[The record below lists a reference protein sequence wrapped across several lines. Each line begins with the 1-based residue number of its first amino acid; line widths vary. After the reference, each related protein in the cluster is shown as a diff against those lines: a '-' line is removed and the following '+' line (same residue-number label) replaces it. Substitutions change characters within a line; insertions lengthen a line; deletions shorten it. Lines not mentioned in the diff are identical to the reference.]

1 MIAQDEL
8 AEIARLAL
16 APAPPAEIAVG
27 MALAAGRGTRLGALG
42 RRQAKALLEVGGRTL
57 LDQTLDGMAAAGV
70 RRAVVNASH
79 RGAQIV
85 DHVAAA
91 HLPVPVEVSLEE
103 APLETGGG
111 VARALPMLGDAPFF
125 AVNADIWWGGSL
137 ASGLNA
143 LRRAWRPRAMDALL
157 LVLPTMRANG
167 YDGRGDFYMDGVGA
181 LARKHESETAPF
193 VFTGAQILKPELFAG
208 PAGAAFSLNRVYDRA
223 QAAGRLFGVVHGG
236 AWRDVGT
243 PARLTAA
250 RAAADPERQRD
261 LI

>member
-1 MIAQDEL
+1 MSAQGDL

-42 RRQAKALLEVGGRTL
+42 RRQAKALLEVGGRAL
-57 LDQTLDGMAAAGV
+57 LDQTLDGMTAAGV

-79 RGAQIV
+79 LGAQIV

-91 HLPVPVEVSLEE
+91 KPPLPVEVSLEE

-111 VARALPMLGDAPFF
+111 VARALPLLGTAPFF
-125 AVNADIWWGGSL
+125 AVNADVWWGGGL
-137 ASGLNA
+137 AAGLDA

-157 LVLPTMRANG
+157 LVMPTMRASG

-181 LARKHESETAPF
+181 LARKHEAETAPF
-193 VFTGAQILKPELFAG
+193 VYTGAQILKPGLFADPPG
-208 PAGAAFSLNRVYDRA
+208 EAFSLNVIYDRA

-243 PARLTAA
+243 PARLAAA
-250 RAAADPERQRD
+250 RAAADPDRQQD